1 VKVEVALGEHGE
13 KHQPAREHGL
23 HDRQRR
29 ERKRTDVKPPRG
41 HRDRPTEREP
51 AGSEQAHCAAQRMT
65 RPHRRRQHRATLLE
79 QKRDV
84 RAQRRAQRQPQPS
97 NHRPIFSGDQTRR
110 DGYGGGR
117 AGRLEPGHDVVADA
131 RCLVVQQGAGGSPS
145 RAIASGR
152 RSGGRA
158 DRVGLRWFGARPLA
172 RCAVAV
178 WRRLPPRPAV
188 IPGRHSARHA
198 YAPPNCVPSPSSSS
212 SLPVPLGLARK
223 EHEDPRG
230 SDTLGRDHRAGGIT
244 PVEVRH
250 QPRSQTSNPRLSP
263 RGARS
268 AVGGI
273 RAWAENPGRR
283 ASSCSTLLLSQAF
296 TCTSPK

>member
-1 VKVEVALGEHGE
+1 MDRKPSSRHDHAGPLPAAEVTAEVALGDHGE

-41 HRDRPTEREP
+41 QRDRPTERQP
-51 AGSEQAHCAAQRMT
+51 ARAEQAHGAAQRMT

-84 RAQRRAQRQPQPS
+84 RAERRAQRQRQPS
-97 NHRPIFSGDQTRR
+97 NHRPTFSTTRPAAT
-110 DGYGGGR
+110 DTAMG
-117 AGRLEPGHDVVADA
+117 APLEPGHDVVADA
-131 RCLVVQQGAGGSPS
+131 RCLVVQLDAGGSPS

-158 DRVGLRWFGARPLA
+158 DRVGLRWFGTRPLA

-198 YAPPNCVPSPSSSS
+198 YAPPNCLPSASSSS

-223 EHEDPRG
+223 EHEDPARF
-230 SDTLGRDHRAGGIT
+230 
-244 PVEVRH
+244 RH
-250 QPRSQTSNPRLSP
+250 IGTRP
-263 RGARS
+263 
-268 AVGGI
+268 
-273 RAWAENPGRR
+273 PGRWGNAR
-283 ASSCSTLLLSQAF
+283 RSTAPAPQSKPVTHASRLVAHERRRWHPGLG
-296 TCTSPK
+296 